1 MVRGFGSLPV
11 TTFFGSYFVSAK
23 KLLHGV
29 ADVHDSHQLDHE
41 GKSIDDEQEKNNLG

>member
-11 TTFFGSYFVSAK
+11 TTFVSAK